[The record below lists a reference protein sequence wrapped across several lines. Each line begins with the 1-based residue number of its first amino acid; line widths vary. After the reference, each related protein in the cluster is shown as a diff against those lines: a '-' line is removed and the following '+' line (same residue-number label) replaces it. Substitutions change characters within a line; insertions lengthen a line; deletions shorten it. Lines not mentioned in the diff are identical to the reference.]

1 VIGLLFKVFAF
12 FAILIGGA
20 LVALNATN
28 VWNPGTLS
36 WSAPDRS
43 ICERYAAV
51 NHKDRDIQLL
61 EVRWVVTSQN
71 YGWGCYFEFGDFEVE
86 TVTPMPEI

>member
-1 VIGLLFKVFAF
+1 MVGLILKLIAF
-12 FAILIGGA
+12 FAAVVLIA

-36 WSAPDRS
+36 LSAPDKGA
-43 ICERYAAV
+43 CERYAQATFP
-51 NHKDRDIQLL
+51 KREIQLL
-61 EVRWVVTSQN
+61 EVRWIVTAQN
-71 YGWGCYFEFGDFEVE
+71 YGWGCYFEFGDFDVL